1 MTTFKET
8 TCPLFNQVWNHP
20 QHVPFHILFIYHP
33 DSWIC
38 LMIFN
43 TFSHKAVI
51 SRILTI
57 VCSIENKSGVTRTDG
72 SHCGMNNHQSS
83 HQHYYLYRSLLLI
96 LLHLTCISIEQVC
109 WASHL
114 SGAGE
119 VRQVTFPGLDEKF
132 LGIDFMTSERTVS
145 AHNCW
150 AISTGTLWKF
160 LNTKY

>member
-72 SHCGMNNHQSS
+72 SHCGRNYHQLS
-83 HQHYYLYRSLLLI
+83 HQHYCLYRSSLLI
-96 LLHLTCISIEQVC
+96 LLQLSTCKLNNSSQHPRKKV
-109 WASHL
+109 SPGRSRL
-114 SGAGE
+114 SG
-119 VRQVTFPGLDEKF
+119 QVTLLELEEKLLEIAF
-132 LGIDFMTSERTVS
+132 ITSKKAV
-145 AHNCW
+145 
-150 AISTGTLWKF
+150 
-160 LNTKY
+160 